1 VFDGPFAIDTATWWL
16 AIASSFALGFLVG
29 ALPVGASEA
38 VVLGIGT
45 IPSHRLRAIA
55 LVTFTA
61 GHVLGKLP
69 WYWLG
74 TVSARITWARLRAA
88 IDRAHAVV
96 AAHPAVGPA
105 VTFTA
110 AAASLPP
117 FHLTVI
123 AAGIVRAPLAPCLT
137 AAFAGRLVRFS
148 VIAAFP
154 ALVGYLIGPSS
165 SGGE

>member
-1 VFDGPFAIDTATWWL
+1 MLGGPFAIDTGTWWI

-38 VVLGIGT
+38 VVLGIGA
-45 IPSHRLRAIA
+45 IPSPRLRAIV

-74 TVSARITWARLRAA
+74 AAGARITWRRARGWV
-88 IDRAHAVV
+88 DRSHRVV
-96 AAHPAVGPA
+96 AAHPTVGPA
-105 VTFTA
+105 VMFPA
-110 AAASLPP
+110 AAVSLPP
-117 FHLTVI
+117 FHLAVI
-123 AAGIVRAPLAPCLT
+123 AAGIVRARLAPCLA

-148 VIAAFP
+148 LLAAFP
-154 ALVGYLIGPSS
+154 PLVGYLLGTAPTSP
-165 SGGE
+165 

>member
-1 VFDGPFAIDTATWWL
+1 MFDGPFAIDTTTWWI
-16 AIASSFALGFLVG
+16 AVASSFALGFLVG

-45 IPSHRLRAIA
+45 IPSHRLRAA
-55 LVTFTA
+55 VLVTFTA

-74 TVSARITWARLRAA
+74 AASARVTWPRLRAW
-88 IDRAHAVV
+88 IDRAQGIV
-96 AAHPAVGPA
+96 AAHPVVGPA
-105 VTFTA
+105 VMASA
-110 AAASLPP
+110 AALSLPP

-123 AAGIVRAPLAPCLT
+123 AAGIVRAALAPSLA
-137 AAFAGRLVRFS
+137 AAFAGRLARFS
-148 VIAAFP
+148 LIAAFP
-154 ALVGYLIGPSS
+154 PLVGYLFGVSS

>member
-1 VFDGPFAIDTATWWL
+1 VLEGPYAIDTGTWWL
-16 AIASSFALGFLVG
+16 ALTSSFALGFLVG
-29 ALPVGASEA
+29 ALPIGASEV

-45 IPSHRLRAIA
+45 IPSTRLRAFV
-55 LVTFTA
+55 LVTFTL

-74 TVSARITWARLRAA
+74 TASARITWPRVRGW
-88 IDRAHAVV
+88 IDRAHGVV

-105 VTFTA
+105 VTFSA

-123 AAGIVRAPLAPCLT
+123 AAGIVRAPLAPCLA
-137 AAFAGRLVRFS
+137 AAFAGRMLRFS
-148 VIAAFP
+148 LIASFP
-154 ALVGYLIGPSS
+154 SLVGYLLGAP
-165 SGGE
+165 

>member
-1 VFDGPFAIDTATWWL
+1 MLDGPFAIDTGTWWL

-45 IPSHRLRAIA
+45 IPSTRLRALV

-74 TVSARITWARLRAA
+74 TIGTRVTWARLRAWV
-88 IDRAHAVV
+88 DRAHRVV
-96 AAHPAVGPA
+96 EAHPTVGPA
-105 VTFTA
+105 VMFSA
-110 AAASLPP
+110 AAVSLPP

-123 AAGIVRAPLAPCLT
+123 AAGIVRATLAPCLG
-137 AAFAGRLVRFS
+137 AAFLGRLVRFS
-148 VIAAFP
+148 LIAAFP
-154 ALVGYLIGPSS
+154 PLVGYLLG
-165 SGGE
+165 

>member
-1 VFDGPFAIDTATWWL
+1 MLDGPFAIDTGTWWL

-29 ALPVGASEA
+29 ALPVGASEVA
-38 VVLGIGT
+38 VLGIGA
-45 IPSHRLRAIA
+45 IPSTRLRALV

-74 TVSARITWARLRAA
+74 AVSARITWPRVRAWV
-88 IDRAHAVV
+88 DRAHGVV

-105 VTFTA
+105 VTFSA
-110 AAASLPP
+110 AAVSLPP

-123 AAGIVRAPLAPCLT
+123 AAGIVRAALAPCLA
-137 AAFAGRLVRFS
+137 AAFAGRLLRFS
-148 VIAAFP
+148 LIAAFP
-154 ALVGYLIGPSS
+154 PLVSYLLGAAR
-165 SGGE
+165 